1 MNMTDMKS
9 SITLSAVAESTGGP
23 FVLWDPIEQSMELA
37 KELGFEAIEIFPPGP
52 EYFSGN
58 KIGPLAQQIGIQIAA
73 IGTGAGWVKHKLS
86 LADADHEVRNKA
98 TAFLIEMLEVA
109 TQLGAPMI
117 IGSMQGR
124 SGLGTTGQPTS
135 KPQAKQ
141 YLRHGLE
148 RLDEHAKRI
157 GGQVFYEPLNRYE
170 TDQCNTLAQGSAMIQ
185 GLSSTKLLADWFHM
199 NIEEPDM
206 AQSILQ
212 AGSAIGHVHFA
223 DSNRHAVGL
232 GHLQVEPL
240 IRALQ
245 SVGYRGYLS
254 AEVFALPDSHK
265 AAMQTIRSFKQF
277 AT

>member
-1 MNMTDMKS
+1 
-9 SITLSAVAESTGGP
+9 
-23 FVLWDPIEQSMELA
+23 
-37 KELGFEAIEIFPPGP
+37 
-52 EYFSGN
+52 
-58 KIGPLAQQIGIQIAA
+58 
-73 IGTGAGWVKHKLS
+73 
-86 LADADHEVRNKA
+86 
-98 TAFLIEMLEVA
+98 
-109 TQLGAPMI
+109 MI

-148 RLDEHAKRI
+148 RIDEHAKRI

-206 AQSILQ
+206 AKSILHV
-212 AGSAIGHVHFA
+212 GSAIGHVHFS